1 MWLPQELVDAILE
14 ELAGPA
20 AHKSLKACSTVS
32 RSFVLPSQR
41 RLFRF
46 LTLNSKTVGIASS
59 RFTERPHLASY
70 VRDLHVDM
78 HLNTKLHQHSLLTTF
93 RLLNKVQRMAI
104 SSYSWQTW
112 AWDSFPD
119 EFRDAFVSL
128 LTLPSLRC
136 FAITRCRGVPLA
148 LIRHALASYKEV
160 GLLVAG
166 IDVNEKIDLFP
177 GPTSADGKS
186 LTHLLLNYAPSQN
199 PEFHARMIAEGITA
213 PSTCLDHLELAVP
226 VQGSLGGLEKIAL
239 NHSSSL
245 QHLVINFWRTS

>member
-14 ELAGPA
+14 ELVGPA
-20 AHKSLKACSTVS
+20 AHKSLKACSMVS

-112 AWDSFPD
+112 AWDSLPD

-136 FAITRCRGVPLA
+136 FAMTRCRG
-148 LIRHALASYKEV
+148 
-160 GLLVAG
+160 
-166 IDVNEKIDLFP
+166 
-177 GPTSADGKS
+177 
-186 LTHLLLNYAPSQN
+186 APS
-199 PEFHARMIAEGITA
+199 PHPARTRILQRSGPARSRYRRQSKDRS
-213 PSTCLDHLELAVP
+213 PPRS
-226 VQGSLGGLEKIAL
+226 QG
-239 NHSSSL
+239 
-245 QHLVINFWRTS
+245 R